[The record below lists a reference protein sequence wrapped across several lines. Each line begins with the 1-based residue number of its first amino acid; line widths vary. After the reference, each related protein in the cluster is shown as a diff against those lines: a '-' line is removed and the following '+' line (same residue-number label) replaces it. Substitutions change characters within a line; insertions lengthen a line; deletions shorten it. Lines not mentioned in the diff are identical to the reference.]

1 MAVIVTNRPA
11 FPGQDI
17 YSVKDTK
24 VKKIVA
30 VGFDNKMDAK
40 DKRNQLSKNVWENW
54 KKKHKD
60 NPDTPKPLPY
70 IVVKGDDHPKHRL
83 YTSNGEKN

>member
-1 MAVIVTNRPA
+1 MAVIVNPVT

-40 DKRNQLSKNVWENW
+40 DKRNELSKDIWEKW
-54 KKKHKD
+54 KKKDEKD
-60 NPDTPKPLPY
+60 RGPKPLPY
-70 IVVKGDDHPKHRL
+70 IVVKGEDHPKHRL
-83 YTSNGEKN
+83 YTNGKKN

>member
-1 MAVIVTNRPA
+1 MAVIVNPVT

-40 DKRNQLSKNVWENW
+40 DKRNELSKDVWEKW
-54 KKKHKD
+54 KKKAEKD
-60 NPDTPKPLPY
+60 RGPKPFPY
-70 IVVKGDDHPKHRL
+70 IVVKGEDHPKHRL
-83 YTSNGEKN
+83 YTNGKKN

>member
-1 MAVIVTNRPA
+1 MPVIVNNNVS
-11 FPGQDI
+11 FPGKDI

-40 DKRNQLSKNVWENW
+40 DKRNELSKDVWEKW
-54 KKKHKD
+54 EKKAEKERG
-60 NPDTPKPLPY
+60 PKPLPY
-70 IVVKGDDHPKHRL
+70 IVVKGEDHPKSGVYRN
-83 YTSNGEKN
+83 NGKKN

>member
-1 MAVIVTNRPA
+1 MAVIVNPVT

-30 VGFDNKMDAK
+30 TGFDNKMDAK
-40 DKRNQLSKNVWENW
+40 DKRNDLSKDIWDKWN
-54 KKKHKD
+54 KKDEKD
-60 NPDTPKPLPY
+60 RGPKPLPY
-70 IVVKGDDHPKHRL
+70 VVVKGEDHPKHRL
-83 YTSNGEKN
+83 YTRNGEKN

>member
-1 MAVIVTNRPA
+1 MPVIVSNVPS
-11 FPGQDI
+11 FPGQNI

-40 DKRNQLSKNVWENW
+40 DKRNELSKDAWTSWE
-54 KKKHKD
+54 KKKKD
-60 NPDTPKPLPY
+60 NPDIPKPLPY

-83 YTSNGEKN
+83 YTRNGEKK

>member
-1 MAVIVTNRPA
+1 MAVIVNSST
-11 FPGQDI
+11 FPRQDI

-40 DKRNQLSKNVWENW
+40 DKRNDLSKDIWNKWN
-54 KKKHKD
+54 KKDEKD
-60 NPDTPKPLPY
+60 RGPKPLPY
-70 IVVKGDDHPKHRL
+70 VVVKGEDHPKHRL
-83 YTSNGEKN
+83 YTNGKKN

>member
-1 MAVIVTNRPA
+1 MAVIVTNSPT

-30 VGFDNKMDAK
+30 AGFDNKMDAK
-40 DKRNQLSKNVWENW
+40 DKRNDLSKDIWEKW
-54 KKKHKD
+54 EKKNEKD
-60 NPDTPKPLPY
+60 RGPKPLPY
-70 IVVKGDDHPKHRL
+70 VVVKGEDHPKSGV

>member
-1 MAVIVTNRPA
+1 MAVIVNPVT

-40 DKRNQLSKNVWENW
+40 DKRNELSKDVWEKW
-54 KKKHKD
+54 EKKSEKERG
-60 NPDTPKPLPY
+60 PKPLPY
-70 IVVKGDDHPKHRL
+70 IVVKGEDHPKHRL
-83 YTSNGEKN
+83 YTRNGEKN

>member
-1 MAVIVTNRPA
+1 MAVMVNSNVS
-11 FPGQDI
+11 FPGQNI

-40 DKRNQLSKNVWENW
+40 DKRNELSKDVWENW
-54 KKKHKD
+54 EKKRKD

-83 YTSNGEKN
+83 YTSNGKKN

>member
-1 MAVIVTNRPA
+1 MPEIVTNAPR
-11 FPGQDI
+11 FPGKDI

-40 DKRNQLSKNVWENW
+40 DKRNELSKDAWDKWRKKLKEN
-54 KKKHKD
+54 
-60 NPDTPKPLPY
+60 PQSPKPFPY
-70 IVVKGDDHPKHRL
+70 IVVKGLDHPR
-83 YTSNGEKN
+83 YSVYNRNGEI

>member
-1 MAVIVTNRPA
+1 MAVIVTNRPT

-40 DKRNQLSKNVWENW
+40 DKRNELSKDIWERW
-54 KKKHKD
+54 KKKDEKD
-60 NPDTPKPLPY
+60 RGPKPFPY
-70 IVVKGDDHPKHRL
+70 IVVKGDDHPKHSL
-83 YTSNGEKN
+83 YTRNGEKN

>member
-1 MAVIVTNRPA
+1 MAVIVNPVT

-17 YSVKDTK
+17 YSVKDTR

-40 DKRNQLSKNVWENW
+40 DKRNDLSKDVWERWNNSA
-54 KKKHKD
+54 KKD
-60 NPDTPKPLPY
+60 RGPKPFPY
-70 IVVKGDDHPKHRL
+70 IVVKGEDHPKHRL
-83 YTSNGEKN
+83 YTRNGEKK

>member
-1 MAVIVTNRPA
+1 MAVIVNPVT

-40 DKRNQLSKNVWENW
+40 DKRNDLSKDAWTSWE
-54 KKKHKD
+54 KKRKAH
-60 NPDTPKPLPY
+60 PDTPKPFPY
-70 IVVKGDDHPKHRL
+70 VVVKGEDHPKHRL
-83 YTSNGEKN
+83 YTRNGEKN

>member
-1 MAVIVTNRPA
+1 MAVIVNPVT

-40 DKRNQLSKNVWENW
+40 DKRNELSKDVWEKW
-54 KKKHKD
+54 EKKSEKERG
-60 NPDTPKPLPY
+60 PKPLPY
-70 IVVKGDDHPKHRL
+70 IVVKGEDHPKHR
-83 YTSNGEKN
+83 

>member
-1 MAVIVTNRPA
+1 MAVIVTNSPT

-40 DKRNQLSKNVWENW
+40 HKRNELSKTVWENW
-54 KKKHKD
+54 EKKDKKD
-60 NPDTPKPLPY
+60 RGSKPLPY

>member
-1 MAVIVTNRPA
+1 MAMIVTNIPS
-11 FPGQDI
+11 FPGQNI

-40 DKRNQLSKNVWENW
+40 DKRNELSKDIWEAW
-54 KKKHKD
+54 EKKKEKD
-60 NPDTPKPLPY
+60 RGPKPLPY
-70 IVVKGDDHPKHRL
+70 IVVKGDDHPKSGV
-83 YTSNGEKN
+83 YTNGKKN

>member
-1 MAVIVTNRPA
+1 MAVPVMNSPSY
-11 FPGQDI
+11 PGKDI

-40 DKRNQLSKNVWENW
+40 DKRNQLSKETWENW
-54 KKKHKD
+54 EKKHKD
-60 NPDTPKPLPY
+60 NLDTSKPLPY

>member
-1 MAVIVTNRPA
+1 MAVMVNNPSY
-11 FPGQDI
+11 PKLDI

-40 DKRNQLSKNVWENW
+40 DKRNELSKTVWENW
-54 KKKHKD
+54 QKKLKGH
-60 NPDTPKPLPY
+60 PDAPKPLPY

-83 YTSNGEKN
+83 YTNGKKN

>member
-1 MAVIVTNRPA
+1 MAVIVTNNVS

-40 DKRNQLSKNVWENW
+40 DKRNELSKDAWSSWE
-54 KKKHKD
+54 KKRKD
-60 NPDTPKPLPY
+60 NPDAPKPLPY
-70 IVVKGDDHPKHRL
+70 IVVKGEDHPKHRL
-83 YTSNGEKN
+83 YTSNGKKN

>member
-1 MAVIVTNRPA
+1 MPVIVANTPTY
-11 FPGQDI
+11 PGKDI

-40 DKRNQLSKNVWENW
+40 EKRNELSKDVWEKW
-54 KKKHKD
+54 EKKRKD
-60 NPDTPKPLPY
+60 HPDAPRPLPY
-70 IVVKGDDHPKHRL
+70 IVVKGLDHPR
-83 YTSNGEKN
+83 YTIYNSNGQI

>member
-1 MAVIVTNRPA
+1 MAVIVTNNVS
-11 FPGQDI
+11 FPGKDI

-40 DKRNQLSKNVWENW
+40 DKRNELSKDIWE
-54 KKKHKD
+54 
-60 NPDTPKPLPY
+60 
-70 IVVKGDDHPKHRL
+70 R
-83 YTSNGEKN
+83 

>member
-1 MAVIVTNRPA
+1 MAVIVTNSPSY
-11 FPGQDI
+11 PGQDI

-40 DKRNQLSKNVWENW
+40 DKRNELSKDAWTSWE
-54 KKKHKD
+54 KKRKD
-60 NPDTPKPLPY
+60 QPDIPKPLPY
-70 IVVKGDDHPKHRL
+70 IVVKGDDHPKHRV

>member
-1 MAVIVTNRPA
+1 MAVIVNSST
-11 FPGQDI
+11 FPRQDI

-40 DKRNQLSKNVWENW
+40 DKRNELSKDAWTSWE
-54 KKKHKD
+54 KKCKD
-60 NPDTPKPLPY
+60 YPDTPKPLPY
-70 IVVKGDDHPKHRL
+70 VVVKGEDHPKSNL
-83 YTSNGEKN
+83 YTRNGQKN

>member
-1 MAVIVTNRPA
+1 MAVPVENRPTY
-11 FPGQDI
+11 PGQDI

-40 DKRNQLSKNVWENW
+40 DKRNELSKDVLEKW
-54 KKKHKD
+54 KKKDEKD
-60 NPDTPKPLPY
+60 RGPKPLPY
-70 IVVKGDDHPKHRL
+70 IVVKGEDHPKHRL
-83 YTSNGEKN
+83 YTRNGEKN

>member
-1 MAVIVTNRPA
+1 MAVIVNPVT

-40 DKRNQLSKNVWENW
+40 DKRNDLSKDIWDKWN
-54 KKKHKD
+54 KKDEKD
-60 NPDTPKPLPY
+60 RGPKPLPY
-70 IVVKGDDHPKHRL
+70 VVVKGEDHPKHRL
-83 YTSNGEKN
+83 YTNGKKN

>member
-1 MAVIVTNRPA
+1 MAVIVTNSPT
-11 FPGQDI
+11 FPGQNI

-40 DKRNQLSKNVWENW
+40 DKRKS
-54 KKKHKD
+54 
-60 NPDTPKPLPY
+60 PLPY
-70 IVVKGDDHPKHRL
+70 IVIKGDDHPIYKT
-83 YTSNGEKN
+83 YTNGQKN

>member
-1 MAVIVTNRPA
+1 MAVIVTNSSS

-40 DKRNQLSKNVWENW
+40 DKRNQLSKDVWENW
-54 KKKHKD
+54 EKKRKD
-60 NPDTPKPLPY
+60 HPDAEKPLPY
-70 IVVKGDDHPKHRL
+70 IVVKGQDHPIYKV
-83 YTSNGEKN
+83 YTRNGKKS

>member
-1 MAVIVTNRPA
+1 MSVIVENRPS
-11 FPGQDI
+11 FPGKDI

-40 DKRNQLSKNVWENW
+40 DKRNELSKDVWENW
-54 KKKHKD
+54 NKKGEKD
-60 NPDTPKPLPY
+60 INKRPLPY
-70 IVVKGDDHPKHRL
+70 IVVKGKDHPVNTI
-83 YTSNGEKN
+83 YYNSNGKI

>member
-1 MAVIVTNRPA
+1 MAVIVNPVT

-40 DKRNQLSKNVWENW
+40 DKRNELSKDIWEKW
-54 KKKHKD
+54 KKKDEKD
-60 NPDTPKPLPY
+60 RGPKPLPY
-70 IVVKGDDHPKHRL
+70 IVVKGEDHPKHRL
-83 YTSNGEKN
+83 YTRNGEKN